1 MTSDVFEQIKLFL
14 PKYLT
19 PEQTKELYTELAA
32 FPNFR
37 QFYLF
42 SSTLADELLQGDG
55 WAGLVAIN
63 FYSRQTKTVSGLVLS
78 NSCDVSSGN
87 ARKFPVNLL
96 FAPIISLSRFVER
109 LQLIG
114 QTSQQIEDQLSA
126 IRSQKMTSVFYLPRA
141 EGVIEESMVLLD
153 DIHAEPLEY
162 FQNNFRRPLFTLS
175 QHAFYIF
182 IIKLSIHFCRFQ
194 EGVQRF

>member
-19 PEQTKELYTELAA
+19 PEQTKELYAELAA

-42 SSTLADELLQGDG
+42 SSMHADELLQGDG

-63 FYSRQTKTVSGLVLS
+63 FYSRETKTVNGLVLS
-78 NSCDVSSGN
+78 NSCDVSSEN

-109 LQLIG
+109 LQLTG
-114 QTSQQIEDQLSA
+114 QTSQQIENQLSA

-162 FQNNFRRPLFTLS
+162 FQNNYKSPLFTLS

-182 IIKLSIHFCRFQ
+182 IIKLSVHFCRFQ

>member
-19 PEQTKELYTELAA
+19 PAQAKELYTELAA
-32 FPNFR
+32 FPEFK
-37 QFYLF
+37 QFYLCG
-42 SSTLADELLQGDG
+42 SALADELLQGDG

-63 FYSRQTKTVSGLVLS
+63 FYSREEKIVNGLVLS
-78 NSCDVSSGN
+78 NSCDVSLEN
-87 ARKFPVNLL
+87 PRKTPVNLL

-109 LQLIG
+109 LQSAG
-114 QTSQQIEDQLSA
+114 QSLMQIENQLTA
-126 IRSQKMTSVFYLPRA
+126 IRSQRTTSVFFLPKA
-141 EGVIEESMVLLD
+141 EGVIEESVVLLD
-153 DIHAEPLEY
+153 NIHAEPLDY
-162 FQNNFRRPLFTLS
+162 FQNNYKRPLFTLS

>member
-19 PEQTKELYTELAA
+19 PEQTKELYTELSS
-32 FPNFR
+32 FPDFK
-37 QFYLF
+37 QFYLCN
-42 SSTLADELLQGDG
+42 SKLADDLLQGDG

-63 FYSRQTKTVSGLVLS
+63 FYSLEAKTVNGLVLS
-78 NSCDVSSGN
+78 NSCDVSSDN
-87 ARKFPVNLL
+87 TRKVPVNLL
-96 FAPIISLSRFVER
+96 FTPIIRLSRFVER
-109 LQLIG
+109 LRSAG
-114 QTSQQIEDQLSA
+114 QTPQQIKSQLSA
-126 IRSQKMTSVFYLPRA
+126 IRTQKITSVFYLPKA

-153 DIHAEPLEY
+153 NIHAEPLEH
-162 FQNNFRRPLFTLS
+162 FQNNYKQPLFTLT